1 MTAPSERVTTTGRR
15 LGRPPDA
22 DSAETRQRLLDG
34 ARRAFAEHGFD
45 ATTNREI
52 AEAADVTAT
61 AIYHYFGSK
70 AELYAA
76 VYMEVQDQVQ
86 AAFVRAIE
94 GQSGLLASLHA
105 ALDVAVELNWADP
118 SLAGFLVAATTDL
131 KRHEELREQLGP
143 NLGRTTGFLRK
154 LARDAQ
160 RNGEIPEDLDL
171 RGFEDLLGIV
181 LVGLARYSLE
191 GGDPRRHEAVV
202 GVLKRFL
209 DGEGP
214 GRRSGGR

>member
-1 MTAPSERVTTTGRR
+1 MSVSAEKPTPRR

-22 DSAETRQRLLDG
+22 DSAETRQRLLTG

-76 VYMEVQDQVQ
+76 VYVEVQDQVQ
-86 AAFVRAIE
+86 AAYLRAIE

-118 SLAGFLVAATTDL
+118 SLAGFLVAATSDL
-131 KRHEELREQLGP
+131 QRHGELREALGP
-143 NLGRTTGFLRK
+143 DLGRTTSFLRK

-160 RNGEIPEDLDL
+160 RSGEIPADLDL

-181 LVGLARYSLE
+181 LVGLARFSLE
-191 GGDPRRHEAVV
+191 NGDPRRHEAAVA
-202 GVLKRFL
+202 VLKRLL
-209 DGEGP
+209 DGDGP
-214 GRRSGGR
+214 KPRPTPT